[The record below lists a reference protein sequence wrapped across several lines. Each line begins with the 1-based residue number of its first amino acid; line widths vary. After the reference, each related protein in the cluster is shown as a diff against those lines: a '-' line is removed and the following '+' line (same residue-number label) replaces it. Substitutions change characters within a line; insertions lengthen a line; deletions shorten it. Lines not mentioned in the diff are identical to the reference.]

1 MQQWACL
8 FIFKPVPDDQREML
22 RATVEDCDVIWMIA
36 GYQDAL
42 EAFKPIRDAVKGKTL
57 VLFREMMMLEL
68 VPQRLAELRLFID
81 EIGSVAERV
90 VIHYPRHRISWDA
103 DLERRFPV
111 IRAGTVVPHIFLMN
125 FATRRQLRFIHYQ
138 CRYKHLKGS
147 DIVDRLR
154 HLPHIVV
161 GDGLDAIRL
170 SFIEVLHLQAA
181 SELLVHPTRADSY
194 SRFVLHGILLG
205 CVPVL
210 LMTDAEMPFVY
221 ANATST
227 DKLAAFR
234 ELSRYFP
241 ICLDEEAF
249 ISTVR
254 HLFAHPERIQEY
266 RQRVGEFL
274 LHHRDL
280 WCPEIIYEIFAEQ
293 DLFLPA
299 DLMPVTR
306 LGASVNAHPIGKWSQ
321 NPLSKCSFWSP
332 TDNYLRREIEPIG
345 TEGGEWHVEFV

>member
-1 MQQWACL
+1 MQRWACL
-8 FIFKPVPDDQREML
+8 FICKPVPDDQRETL
-22 RATVEDCDVIWMIA
+22 RTTIEDCDVIWMVA
-36 GYQDAL
+36 EYRDAL
-42 EAFKPIRDAVKGKTL
+42 EAFKPIKDAVKGKTL
-57 VLFREMMMLEL
+57 VLFREMVMLEL
-68 VPQRLAELRLFID
+68 VPKRLAELRLFID

-111 IRAGTVVPHIFLMN
+111 IRAGTVVPYIFLMN
-125 FATRRQLRFIHYQ
+125 FATQRQLRFIHYQ

-147 DIVDRLR
+147 DIVDALR

-161 GDGLDAIRL
+161 GDGHDAIRV

-194 SRFVLHGILLG
+194 ARFILHGILLG

-221 ANATST
+221 ANATSA

-241 ICLDEEAF
+241 ICLDQDAF
-249 ISTVR
+249 LATVE

-299 DLMPVTR
+299 DLMPVSRT
-306 LGASVNAHPIGKWSQ
+306 GASINAHPIGKWSQ
-321 NPLSKCSFWSP
+321 NPPSKCFFWLAS
-332 TDNYLRREIEPIG
+332 
-345 TEGGEWHVEFV
+345 